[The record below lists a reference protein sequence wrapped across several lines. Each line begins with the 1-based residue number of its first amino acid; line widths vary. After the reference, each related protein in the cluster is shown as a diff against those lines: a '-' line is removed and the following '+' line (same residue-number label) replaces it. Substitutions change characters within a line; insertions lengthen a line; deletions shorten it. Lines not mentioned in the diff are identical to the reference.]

1 MQLLGSSPW
10 TWGHG
15 TPSVPLSNWI
25 EDYHSA
31 TYLHYKVTQVTGGR
45 EENVKK
51 QSQPMAVCLWN
62 EAVQKVQ
69 RYHQKSFDFTYSGIK
84 ARQTGQKVS
93 YCVTNDREKKI

>member
-1 MQLLGSSPW
+1 
-10 TWGHG
+10 
-15 TPSVPLSNWI
+15 
-25 EDYHSA
+25 
-31 TYLHYKVTQVTGGR
+31 
-45 EENVKK
+45 
-51 QSQPMAVCLWN
+51 MAVCLWN